1 MLGKTISH
9 YRIIE
14 KLGEG
19 GMGVVYRAEDTK
31 LGRPA
36 ALKFL
41 PPELTRD
48 DEARKRFAREAR
60 AASALDHPHICT
72 VYEIDET
79 AEGQLFIAMAFYEG
93 ESLKAKVERGPL
105 KLDEAIDI
113 AVQAAQGLA
122 KAHERGI
129 VHRDIKPAN
138 ILITKDGLVKIVDFG
153 LAKLAGAKVTKT
165 GTTMGTARYMSP
177 EQARGEEVDGRSDIF
192 SLGAVLYEMLTG
204 KHAFPGEYEQATL
217 YAIMNEEPEP
227 VTALRTGVPM
237 ELERIVATC
246 MAKNPDER
254 YQHSDEIAADLHR
267 LKTTTVAPLSKR
279 PTEIRTGPRR
289 RPVRWWPW
297 IVGLCAAVAVATGI
311 LMRYRSPSKTAPGSE
326 RKMLAVLPFVNL
338 GPSEDEYFAA
348 GITEEITSRLATIRE
363 LGVISRTSAFHY
375 AGSNKTIKQIGSEL
389 GVGYILEGTVRWAR
403 ESGGISKVRITP
415 QLIRVSDD
423 THLWSAP
430 YDRVIQ
436 DIFEIQSDIAQN
448 VVEHLGLTLLQEG
461 HPAFKRRPTNN
472 LEAYQAYL
480 RAEYFAGQ
488 PHFVA
493 RYWEEAA
500 ENYQRAVELDSGF
513 ALAYAKL
520 SIAHARLYYYRYDM
534 SENRRSEAKA
544 AADRAFGLDPVNP
557 EIHLALG
564 YFHLFVERDIESAL
578 REFDIAARE
587 LPDNADVLE
596 AKGDGFRQEGRWE
609 EAVDQYVKACELDP
623 RSASRRENLAETYWW
638 TRRYS
643 DALDASD
650 EAINLAP
657 DQMWPY
663 LDKAFNYW
671 SWKGED
677 GLRES
682 RVALTAMGPGEDP
695 AWAVWAWFYQAAY
708 EGNYPEAIGHLA
720 SFPSE
725 WIRIKIGA
733 SPISLLSAQIH
744 ELTGKRQR
752 ARKDYEHAKDLL
764 EEEVRAHPDDPRY
777 HSSLGIAYAALGRR
791 EEAVREG
798 KRAVDLLPTSRDA
811 VYGIPYVIDLAQI
824 YTIIGEQDA
833 ALNVI
838 ERLLSQPSWI
848 SPALLEMDFRWNR
861 LRYNP
866 GFKRLLE
873 RYSKRES

>member
-9 YRIIE
+9 YRIFD

-19 GMGVVYRAEDTK
+19 GMGVVYKAEDTK
-31 LGRPA
+31 LGRSV

-48 DEARKRFAREAR
+48 TEARKRFAQEAR
-60 AASALDHPHICT
+60 AASALDHPNICT
-72 VYEIDET
+72 IHEIDET

-93 ESLKAKVERGPL
+93 ESLKAKIERGPL
-105 KLDEAIDI
+105 KLDEALDI
-113 AVQAAQGLA
+113 AAQIAQGLA
-122 KAHERGI
+122 KAHEQGI

-138 ILITKDGLVKIVDFG
+138 ILVTKDGLVKIVDFG

-165 GTTMGTARYMSP
+165 GTTLGTARYMSP
-177 EQARGEEVDGRSDIF
+177 EQARGEAVDARSDIF

-204 KHAFPGEYEQATL
+204 KHAFPGEYEQAML

-246 MAKNPDER
+246 MAKNPGER
-254 YQHSDEIAADLHR
+254 YQHVDEIIADLR
-267 LKTTTVAPLSKR
+267 RMKAIADAPVSKR
-279 PTEIRTGPRR
+279 PTEIRMGMSR

-297 IVGLCAAVAVATGI
+297 VVGLCAAAAVVIGV
-311 LMRYRSPSKTAPGSE
+311 LSRHRSPSSTTPGSE

-338 GPSEDEYFAA
+338 GPPEDEYFAA

-375 AGSNKTIKQIGSEL
+375 AGTSKTIKQIGSEL
-389 GVGYILEGTVRWAR
+389 GVAYILEGTVRWAR
-403 ESGGISKVRITP
+403 EPGGISKVRITP

-436 DIFEIQSDIAQN
+436 DIFEIQSNIAQN

-461 HPAFKRRPTNN
+461 HPAFERRPTNN

-493 RYWEEAA
+493 KYWEEAA
-500 ENYQRAVELDSGF
+500 NNYRQAVELDSGF

-534 SENRRSEAKA
+534 SEERRNMAKIA
-544 AADRAFGLDPVNP
+544 VDRAFELDPNNP

-578 REFDIAARE
+578 MEFDIAARD

-596 AKGDGFRQEGRWE
+596 AKGDGFRQEGRWK
-609 EAVDQYVKACELDP
+609 EAVDQYGKACELDP
-623 RSASRRENLAETYWW
+623 RSASRRENLAETFWW
-638 TRRYS
+638 TRRYPE
-643 DALDASD
+643 ALDAAD
-650 EAINLAP
+650 KAIDLAP

-671 SWKGED
+671 SWKGKD
-677 GLRES
+677 ALREA
-682 RVALTAMGPGEDP
+682 RETLTAMGPGEDP
-695 AWAVWAWFYQAAY
+695 GWVVWAWFYQAAY
-708 EGNYPEAIGHLA
+708 EGNYREAIGYLTA
-720 SFPSE
+720 FPDE

-733 SPISLLSAQIH
+733 SPTSLLVAQIR
-744 ELTGKRQR
+744 EPMGEPRR
-752 ARKDYEHAKDLL
+752 AGKDYEHAKDLL

-777 HSSLGIAYAALGRR
+777 HSSLGIAYAALGRGA
-791 EEAVREG
+791 EAVREG
-798 KRAVDLLPTSRDA
+798 KRAVDLLPTSKDA
-811 VYGIPYVIDLAQI
+811 VYGIPYVVDLAQI
-824 YTIIGEQDA
+824 YTILGEQDA
-833 ALNVI
+833 ALNEI
-838 ERLLSQPSWI
+838 ERLLSQSSWI
-848 SPALLEMDFRWNR
+848 SPAFLEMDFRWDR
-861 LRYNP
+861 LRDNP
-866 GFKRLLE
+866 RFKRLLE
-873 RYSKRES
+873 RYSKTES